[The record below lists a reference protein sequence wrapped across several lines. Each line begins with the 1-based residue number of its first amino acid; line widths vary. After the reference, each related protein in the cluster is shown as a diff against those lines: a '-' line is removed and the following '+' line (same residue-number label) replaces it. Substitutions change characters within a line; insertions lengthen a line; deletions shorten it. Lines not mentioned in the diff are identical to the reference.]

1 MDKKS
6 RKSGT
11 TTRRRKTAT
20 RARPARKRRGSDWR
34 SKRFPGVDDFAKLEK
49 SFAIL
54 NDWARA
60 LQRWESRIRA
70 MCGILQ
76 LATGVN
82 EEQFE
87 RVVRSID
94 RKKHSPRDFA
104 GALRRG
110 GYRVGGFIPATDV
123 LGHPPNPPYTDDS
136 LPPPQ

>member
-6 RKSGT
+6 RKSGK
-11 TTRRRKTAT
+11 TTRRRRTAAKGRT
-20 RARPARKRRGSDWR
+20 ARQQHGSSWR
-34 SKRFPGVDDFAKLEK
+34 PKRFPGVDSDEKLEK

-60 LQRWESRIRA
+60 LQKWETRIRA
-70 MCGILQ
+70 MCGIIQ

-82 EEQFE
+82 EEQFQ

-94 RKKHSPRDFA
+94 KKKHSPRDFA

-136 LPPPQ
+136 LPPPE